1 MTPEGTNC
9 RTGAHFPTQRLG
21 RTSQRSMPGS
31 KRSKT
36 FSTVS
41 PSRPALDQQL
51 MTYIQPG
58 FRLGATILC
67 CGEGIAQ
74 VETLNE
80 FHDDKL
86 SILSGEPSPLKGRT
100 HTQPVRTIRMQAV
113 RHKYSGNV
121 LVQGTTNTTYSN
133 LTICKVLIIL

>member
-1 MTPEGTNC
+1 MFDD
-9 RTGAHFPTQRLG
+9 TGGYQLPYGGPFSHTAPWKDF
-21 RTSQRSMPGS
+21 QRSMPGS

-41 PSRPALDQQL
+41 PSRPALDHQL

-86 SILSGEPSPLKGRT
+86 SIPFR
-100 HTQPVRTIRMQAV
+100 
-113 RHKYSGNV
+113 
-121 LVQGTTNTTYSN
+121 
-133 LTICKVLIIL
+133 

>member
-41 PSRPALDQQL
+41 PSRPALDHQL

-86 SILSGEPSPLKGRT
+86 SILSGEPSPFKRKDT
-100 HTQPVRTIRMQAV
+100 HTAGQKDKDASREAQIQRKCSGP
-113 RHKYSGNV
+113 RHNRHYI
-121 LVQGTTNTTYSN
+121 Q
-133 LTICKVLIIL
+133 